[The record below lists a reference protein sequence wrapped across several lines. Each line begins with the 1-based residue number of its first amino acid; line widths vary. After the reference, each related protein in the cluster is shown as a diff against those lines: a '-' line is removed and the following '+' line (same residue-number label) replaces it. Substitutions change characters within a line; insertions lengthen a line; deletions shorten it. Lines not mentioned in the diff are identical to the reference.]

1 MTQPEKEFRLIY
13 EAHYVSLC
21 RIAYRI
27 LAEED
32 TAREVVQE
40 VFIEIWRKQNW
51 QELRSVQAYL
61 ITAVYN
67 RSLKGLR
74 KQKKLVSFDQVAE
87 PGTVESP
94 LEQQELEVLISQGID
109 QLPERCREIFL
120 LSRESEMTYSQ
131 IAGQLGIS
139 IKTVEAQ
146 MGIALKKLREHLRI
160 HGN

>member
-13 EAHYVSLC
+13 EVHYVSLC

-27 LAEED
+27 LSEED

-40 VFIEIWRKQNW
+40 VFIEIWKKQNW

-67 RSLKGLR
+67 RSLKALR
-74 KQKKLVSFDQVAE
+74 KQKKLVSLDQVTE
-87 PGTVESP
+87 PVAVDVP
-94 LEQQELEVLISQGID
+94 LEQQELEIVISRGIE

-120 LSRESEMTYSQ
+120 LSRESELTYNQ
-131 IAGQLGIS
+131 IAIQLGIS

-146 MGIALKKLREHLRI
+146 MGIALKKLREHLYI